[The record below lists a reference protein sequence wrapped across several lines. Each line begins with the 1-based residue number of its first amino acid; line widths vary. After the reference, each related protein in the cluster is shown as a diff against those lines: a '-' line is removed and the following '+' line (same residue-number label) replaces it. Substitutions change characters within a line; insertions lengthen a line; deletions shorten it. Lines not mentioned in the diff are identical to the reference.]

1 MKRVLGVLAALG
13 SALVMSSAAP
23 TTAHATTVLKV
34 SVEEMT
40 RTADWVVRARVL
52 AVTNVDLQAEGKGL
66 FTDVELVIDEVYRG
80 QEVPS
85 RYVLRLLGG
94 VGKNRLAMAIPGM
107 PRFVQGEEVVLFLE
121 KTSVGHVPSGLG
133 QGVWRVVRTPASM
146 PLVLQSTADM
156 RLMARAPSGAIVE
169 APAAPLLSAKLL
181 GDLAREVRAVPVPT
195 VPTP

>member
-1 MKRVLGVLAALG
+1 MKRVLGVVAALVC
-13 SALVMSSAAP
+13 AVVLFAATP
-23 TTAHATTVLKV
+23 GTSHATTVLKV

-40 RTADWVVRARVL
+40 RTSDWVVRARVL
-52 AVTNVDLQAEGKGL
+52 GVANVDLQAEGKGL
-66 FTDVELVIDEVYRG
+66 FTDVELAIDEVLRG
-80 QEVPS
+80 KDVPS

-156 RLMARAPSGAIVE
+156 RLMKRAPSGAIVE
-169 APAAPLLSAKLL
+169 APMAPPLSAKLL
-181 GDLAREVRAVPVPT
+181 GELAREVRAVAARA
-195 VPTP
+195 TP